1 MSFFIAEFFIIAYSC
16 LLALH
21 LHWQNIYN
29 KVKFKS
35 IHYENREKRCT
46 RVSRIGKVEEEK
58 IIGGTKVKTFIYDD
72 TDILYNDEK
81 YELRIEIQ
89 NEVEYVVNIRDVSLY
104 TGKVFINIFD
114 EDAMKI
120 VKEEQ
125 EYIEGLSQRIW
136 KIYSQNGD
144 ILREEIYQKGIKV

>member
-1 MSFFIAEFFIIAYSC
+1 M
-16 LLALH
+16 
-21 LHWQNIYN
+21 
-29 KVKFKS
+29 KFKS

-58 IIGGTKVKTFIYDD
+58 IIGVTKVKTFIYDD

-104 TGKVFINIFD
+104 RGKVFINIFD

>member
-1 MSFFIAEFFIIAYSC
+1 M
-16 LLALH
+16 
-21 LHWQNIYN
+21 
-29 KVKFKS
+29 KFKS

-58 IIGGTKVKTFIYDD
+58 IIGVTKVKTFIYDD

-144 ILREEIYQKGIKV
+144 ILREEIYQKGIKI

>member
-1 MSFFIAEFFIIAYSC
+1 M
-16 LLALH
+16 
-21 LHWQNIYN
+21 
-29 KVKFKS
+29 KFKS
-35 IHYENREKRCT
+35 IHYEKREKRCT

>member
-1 MSFFIAEFFIIAYSC
+1 M
-16 LLALH
+16 
-21 LHWQNIYN
+21 
-29 KVKFKS
+29 KFKS

-58 IIGGTKVKTFIYDD
+58 VIGVTKVKTFIYDD

-120 VKEEQ
+120 VKEKQ

-136 KIYSQNGD
+136 KIYFQNGD

>member
-1 MSFFIAEFFIIAYSC
+1 M
-16 LLALH
+16 
-21 LHWQNIYN
+21 
-29 KVKFKS
+29 KFKS

>member
-1 MSFFIAEFFIIAYSC
+1 M
-16 LLALH
+16 
-21 LHWQNIYN
+21 
-29 KVKFKS
+29 KFKS

-58 IIGGTKVKTFIYDD
+58 VIGVTKVKTFIYDD

-136 KIYSQNGD
+136 KIYFQNGD

>member
-1 MSFFIAEFFIIAYSC
+1 M
-16 LLALH
+16 
-21 LHWQNIYN
+21 
-29 KVKFKS
+29 KFKS

-58 IIGGTKVKTFIYDD
+58 IIGVTKVKTFIYDD

-136 KIYSQNGD
+136 KIYFQNGD

>member
-1 MSFFIAEFFIIAYSC
+1 M
-16 LLALH
+16 
-21 LHWQNIYN
+21 
-29 KVKFKS
+29 KFKS
-35 IHYENREKRCT
+35 IHYENKKKRCT

-58 IIGGTKVKTFIYDD
+58 IIGVTKVKTFIYDD

-125 EYIEGLSQRIW
+125 EYIEGLSQRI
-136 KIYSQNGD
+136 
-144 ILREEIYQKGIKV
+144 

>member
-1 MSFFIAEFFIIAYSC
+1 M
-16 LLALH
+16 
-21 LHWQNIYN
+21 
-29 KVKFKS
+29 KFKS

-58 IIGGTKVKTFIYDD
+58 IIGGTKVKIFIYDD

>member
-1 MSFFIAEFFIIAYSC
+1 M
-16 LLALH
+16 
-21 LHWQNIYN
+21 
-29 KVKFKS
+29 KFKS

-58 IIGGTKVKTFIYDD
+58 VIGVTKVKTFIYDD

>member
-1 MSFFIAEFFIIAYSC
+1 M
-16 LLALH
+16 
-21 LHWQNIYN
+21 
-29 KVKFKS
+29 KFKS

-58 IIGGTKVKTFIYDD
+58 IIGVTKVKTFIYDD

>member
-1 MSFFIAEFFIIAYSC
+1 M
-16 LLALH
+16 
-21 LHWQNIYN
+21 
-29 KVKFKS
+29 KFKS

-89 NEVEYVVNIRDVSLY
+89 NEVNIRDVSLY